1 MVLAM
6 DFELGLG
13 TFGNGWFGPQD
24 PAQLAEPD
32 RKRLRE
38 KLDYAEDHARA
49 LLYPHQRLLQD
60 MAAALVREREFDAKA
75 VRSWLRDVP
84 RKNGPEQVLDQ

>member
-1 MVLAM
+1 M

-13 TFGNGWFGPQD
+13 AFGNGWFGPQD
-24 PAQLAEPD
+24 PAQLAEAD

-49 LLYPHQRLLQD
+49 PLYPHQQLLKSI
-60 MAAALVREREFDAKA
+60 ALDLVQKREFDSKA

-84 RKNGPEQVLDQ
+84 RKNGPEPVFDQ